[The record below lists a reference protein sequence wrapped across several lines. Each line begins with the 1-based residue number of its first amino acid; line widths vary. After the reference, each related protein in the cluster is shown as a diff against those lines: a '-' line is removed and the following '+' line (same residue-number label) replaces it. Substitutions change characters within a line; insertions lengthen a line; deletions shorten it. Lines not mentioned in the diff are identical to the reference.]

1 MVRVASMEMF
11 GRVKR
16 APTAPGRLTLRV
28 RGMAQGRGGS
38 AEKPVGGVKVVHVI
52 TGLAIGGAEMA
63 LCRLLEH
70 SSRDGSD
77 ITHGVVSLM
86 KGGAL
91 RHRIRAA
98 GVELEELDLTP
109 GSIPVSRAF
118 RLAEAIRRQR
128 PTLLHGWMY
137 HGNMAATVAKY
148 LQRRSW
154 PLIWGIRYSPG
165 VLRDEKSTTR
175 ILIRVEG
182 PLSRLPAAII
192 YCSQASARQHES
204 LGYHAEK
211 TVVIP
216 NGFDS
221 EAFKPDPE
229 AKARLVRDIG
239 VSRDTPVVGIVAR
252 FHPQKDHRNIT
263 AAVAELSRRRPDV
276 HFVFV
281 GPDVDPTNQSLVE
294 MIRSFGVEDRVTL
307 LGECHDVTKMMPG
320 LDLLCSGSAWG
331 EAFPNVLAEA
341 MACGVPCV
349 ATDVGDSALIVG
361 STGIVVPPRDPE
373 ALAAA
378 MSRLIALAPE
388 ERHQL
393 GQAARWR
400 IIKHFSLPEVARRY
414 DDLYQRVA
422 LCHESSR

>member
-1 MVRVASMEMF
+1 M
-11 GRVKR
+11 
-16 APTAPGRLTLRV
+16 
-28 RGMAQGRGGS
+28 
-38 AEKPVGGVKVVHVI
+38 KVVHVI
-52 TGLAIGGAEMA
+52 TGLATGGAEMA

-70 SSRDGSD
+70 SSRDGTG

-98 GVELEELDLTP
+98 GVEVEELDLTP
-109 GSIPVSRAF
+109 GSIPLNRMF
-118 RLAEAIRRQR
+118 RLADVIRRQS
-128 PTLLHGWMY
+128 PNIIQGWMY

-148 LQRRSW
+148 LRGRSC

-165 VLRDEKSTTR
+165 ALCDEKPTTR

-182 PLSRLPAAII
+182 PLSHLPAAIV

-216 NGFDS
+216 NGFDT

-229 AKARLVRDIG
+229 AKARLAQEIG
-239 VSRDTPVVGIVAR
+239 VSRDAPVVGVVAR
-252 FHPQKDHRNIT
+252 FHPQKDHRNVT
-263 AAVAELSRRRPDV
+263 AAAAELSKRGPDV
-276 HFVFV
+276 HFAFA
-281 GPDVDPTNQSLVE
+281 GPDVDPANQSLVK
-294 MIRSFGVEDRVTL
+294 MIRSFGVQDRVTL
-307 LGECHDVTKMMPG
+307 LGERDDVTKIMPG

-361 STGIVVPPRDPE
+361 TTGIVVPPRDPE

-388 ERHQL
+388 ERRQL
-393 GQAARWR
+393 GQAARRR
-400 IIKHFSLPEVARRY
+400 IIKHFSLPEVVRRY
-414 DDLYQRVA
+414 DDLYRSIA
-422 LCHESSR
+422 LRHESSR